1 MRVLVACEFSGI
13 VRDAFL
19 ERGHYAM
26 SCDLLPSE
34 SDAGEHWQGDVRDV
48 LDWGWDLMIAHP
60 PCTYL
65 AKSGVRW
72 LHAWPGQNGP
82 EKVAQRWVNLV
93 EGCRLFRDLLN
104 APIPRKAVE
113 NPRPHRY
120 AVERIGRKFDQ
131 TFQPWQFGSVQ
142 TKAVCL
148 WLDNLPPLLPTGPI
162 VAPDLRE
169 ATTWHMWP
177 SPERSKQR
185 SLFFPEVAQAMAEQ
199 WGSL

>member
-1 MRVLVACEFSGI
+1 MRVLVACEFSGT

-19 ERGHYAM
+19 AAGHDAW
-26 SCDLLPSE
+26 SCDIIPTE
-34 SDAGEHWQGDVRDV
+34 SPGPHIQADAVQVAWGG
-48 LDWGWDLMIAHP
+48 GWDLMIAHP

-82 EKVAQRWVNLV
+82 ERVAERW
-93 EGCRLFRDLLN
+93 RLLDDGTAFFRALL
-104 APIPRKAVE
+104 ASPVPRIAVE

-120 AVERIGRKFDQ
+120 AVERIGRTFDQ

-148 WLDNLPPLLPTGPI
+148 WLKGLPPLLPTGPV
-162 VAPDLRE
+162 VAREIRE
-169 ATTWHMWP
+169 ATTWRMWP
-177 SPERSKQR
+177 SLERSKAR
-185 SLFFPEVAQAMAEQ
+185 SLFFPEIAAAMAAQ
-199 WGSL
+199 WGDR